1 MVLVSEDNTELMPE
15 NQTAEAFKTLSQ
27 AKQELA
33 DVLRKVQSQ
42 TTENEAAEKR
52 LAESQKNEQDLLASE
67 MGEGEQIGK
76 LSQIASLQRLL
87 GAKTEQARSRIE
99 GLEAALRQQIDETH
113 RAFGRALS
121 ALLKARQTEHLARL
135 NSMLE
140 TEQRVW
146 AEATALA
153 FIQHFSDVR
162 LLNGLGHQTAT
173 LLRSGAPRK
182 VAESLLMDITKLEG
196 ERQKGR

>member
-1 MVLVSEDNTELMPE
+1 MELLAEPNTELMPE
-15 NQTAEAFKTLSQ
+15 NQTAEAFETLAR

-33 DVLRKVQSQ
+33 GALGNFQVQSD
-42 TTENEAAEKR
+42 EIEANEKR
-52 LAESQKNEQDLLASE
+52 LSEAQKEEQYLLGAEMDETEQVV
-67 MGEGEQIGK
+67 K
-76 LSQIASLQRLL
+76 LTQIAALQRLL
-87 GAKTEQARSRIE
+87 ASKIEYARTRIE
-99 GLEAALRQQIDETH
+99 AIEVELRQRVDETH
-113 RAFGRALS
+113 RSFGKALS
-121 ALLKARQTEHLARL
+121 ALLKARQTKHLARL
-135 NSMLE
+135 NEMLE